1 MLKLLQV
8 LLIGLLVS
16 FIASLPLGT
25 LNVAAMQISI
35 ANGIEV
41 ALLFSLGSLLAE
53 MIYVRLSLV
62 AMDWLRKQTRLLSI
76 FDFLTFLLLIVLA
89 ASNFYIAFSENGQN
103 RNLILGSALPK
114 FLLGFLMSIINPV
127 QIPFW
132 FGWSTVLFSR
142 GLLEAKNIQ
151 YNAFIVGIG
160 MGTLLGNSVFIF
172 GGQLVATAINDNQS
186 FVSVLIGSI
195 FLITAGWQLY
205 KLLRKKDAAHR
216 LSQPDSETNRVGQQ
230 LKHWN
235 IDGKKKI
242 DQEG

>member
-1 MLKLLQV
+1 MIKLIQV

-16 FIASLPLGT
+16 FIGSLPLGT

-35 ANGIEV
+35 ASGIQA
-41 ALLFSLGSLLAE
+41 ALLFSLGSLMAE

-89 ASNFYIAFSENGQN
+89 TSNFYMAFSENSQD
-103 RNLILGSALPK
+103 RNLILDSALPK
-114 FLLGFLMSIINPV
+114 LLLGFFMSAINPV

-142 GLLEAKNIQ
+142 GLLEAKNAQ
-151 YNAFIVGIG
+151 YNAYILGIG
-160 MGTLLGNSVFIF
+160 MGTLMGNSIFIF
-172 GGQLVATAINDNQS
+172 GGQLVANKINDNQS
-186 FVSVLIGSI
+186 LVSLIIGFI

-205 KLLRKKDAAHR
+205 KLIRKKDAAHR
-216 LSQPDSETNRVGQQ
+216 ISQPDAETKRVGQQ
-230 LKHWN
+230 LERWSTEG
-235 IDGKKKI
+235 DKK
-242 DQEG
+242 

>member
-16 FIASLPLGT
+16 FIGSLPLGT

-35 ANGIEV
+35 ASGIKA
-41 ALLFSLGSLLAE
+41 ALFFSLGSLLAE

-103 RNLILGSALPK
+103 RNLILDSALPK
-114 FLLGFLMSIINPV
+114 FLLGFLMSAINPV

-151 YNAFIVGIG
+151 YNAYIIGIG

-230 LKHWN
+230 LERWN

>member
-16 FIASLPLGT
+16 FIGSLPLGT

-35 ANGIEV
+35 AGGIEA
-41 ALLFSLGSLLAE
+41 ALFFSLGSLLAE

-103 RNLILGSALPK
+103 RNLILDSALPK
-114 FLLGFLMSIINPV
+114 FILGFLMSAINPV

-132 FGWSTVLFSR
+132 FGWSAMLFS
-142 GLLEAKNIQ
+142 KNILLPIPSH
-151 YNAFIVGIG
+151 YNTYIIGIG
-160 MGTLLGNSVFIF
+160 IGTLCGNAVFIF
-172 GGQLVATAINDNQS
+172 GGKWLIGKISNGEDYINWFVGAVFAATA
-186 FVSVLIGSI
+186 LIQFI
-195 FLITAGWQLY
+195 KLI
-205 KLLRKKDAAHR
+205 RKKDAIQKMMHPR
-216 LSQPDSETNRVGQQ
+216 
-230 LKHWN
+230 
-235 IDGKKKI
+235 
-242 DQEG
+242 

>member
-1 MLKLLQV
+1 M
-8 LLIGLLVS
+8 
-16 FIASLPLGT
+16 
-25 LNVAAMQISI
+25 
-35 ANGIEV
+35 
-41 ALLFSLGSLLAE
+41 
-53 MIYVRLSLV
+53 
-62 AMDWLRKQTRLLSI
+62 
-76 FDFLTFLLLIVLA
+76 
-89 ASNFYIAFSENGQN
+89 
-103 RNLILGSALPK
+103 SA
-114 FLLGFLMSIINPV
+114 INPV

-151 YNAFIVGIG
+151 YNAYIIGIG

-230 LKHWN
+230 LERWN
-235 IDGKKKI
+235 IDGKKKM

>member
-1 MLKLLQV
+1 MIKLIQV

-16 FIASLPLGT
+16 FIGSLPLGT

-35 ANGIEV
+35 ASGIQA
-41 ALLFSLGSLLAE
+41 ALLFSLGSLMAE

-89 ASNFYIAFSENGQN
+89 TSNFYMAFSENSQD
-103 RNLILGSALPK
+103 RNLILDSALPK
-114 FLLGFLMSIINPV
+114 LLLGFLMSAINPV

-142 GLLEAKNIQ
+142 GLLEAKNAQ
-151 YNAFIVGIG
+151 YNAYILGIG
-160 MGTLLGNSVFIF
+160 MGTLMGNSIFIF
-172 GGQLVATAINDNQS
+172 GGQLVANKINDNQS
-186 FVSVLIGSI
+186 LVSLIIGFI

-205 KLLRKKDAAHR
+205 KLIRKRMRHIVSV
-216 LSQPDSETNRVGQQ
+216 SQMRKQNGLVSN
-230 LKHWN
+230 
-235 IDGKKKI
+235 
-242 DQEG
+242 